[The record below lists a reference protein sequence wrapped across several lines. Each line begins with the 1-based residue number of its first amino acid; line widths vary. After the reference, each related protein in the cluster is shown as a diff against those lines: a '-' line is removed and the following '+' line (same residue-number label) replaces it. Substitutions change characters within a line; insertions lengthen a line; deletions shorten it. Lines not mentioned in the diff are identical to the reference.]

1 LNGDGD
7 QWLEVG
13 ENWLYNSLYTI
24 PPDSPSPLVN
34 IATVSGQDMDLEPAP
49 SMTDTHSMIID
60 FNPALS
66 LDKVGPNS
74 AKVGDT
80 IVYTFTVQTAG
91 DNASIQNLILTD
103 TLVGLPN
110 YVSGDTDGDDILDM
124 NEIWLYNANYDIPI
138 DAPNILVNFARV
150 SGEDASATPVS
161 ANDSHAVIIHF
172 NPVLTIT
179 KTGPSLAQVGET
191 AFYTFAVSH
200 APSSDNTSVSTV
212 TVTDDIAG
220 AANYVSGDTIL
231 NGSLDVGETWTFS
244 ATYTVQ
250 ADDLEPLVNQGT
262 VSGIDLEG
270 EPIPSANDSHSMNIE
285 YNPALSISI
294 MAQNTAYVGETVLF
308 TYTVSLEGDGSPV
321 QTVEVFD
328 DLAQAAT
335 YISGDTNSN
344 GWLESGET
352 WLFGGATYTVQ
363 LADPAV
369 LNHTADV
376 TAADRDADAINATS
390 APHSLAK
397 SGQPALS
404 ISKSGPATAIS
415 GDLITYTLTVTNTGP
430 VPAHNLVI
438 TDVVP
443 AGTVYKSGGQSMSNG
458 VVSWDISRLDPSQNI
473 SLDFLVNVQDNALNS
488 DYGVGADG
496 GINAPGITAI
506 STTVTF
512 KTFLPILL
520 KPAVY
525 LYIFNNNT
533 GGPVTVRVLEPG
545 TNIEVIRCTVPNNLT
560 QLCGKFPAGMYNV
573 EVSTT
578 CGGGSSRIILDEPFV
593 IGENFRTIS
602 CK

>member
-1 LNGDGD
+1 
-7 QWLEVG
+7 
-13 ENWLYNSLYTI
+13 
-24 PPDSPSPLVN
+24 
-34 IATVSGQDMDLEPAP
+34 
-49 SMTDTHSMIID
+49 
-60 FNPALS
+60 
-66 LDKVGPNS
+66 
-74 AKVGDT
+74 
-80 IVYTFTVQTAG
+80 
-91 DNASIQNLILTD
+91 
-103 TLVGLPN
+103 
-110 YVSGDTDGDDILDM
+110 
-124 NEIWLYNANYDIPI
+124 
-138 DAPNILVNFARV
+138 
-150 SGEDASATPVS
+150 
-161 ANDSHAVIIHF
+161 
-172 NPVLTIT
+172 
-179 KTGPSLAQVGET
+179 
-191 AFYTFAVSH
+191 
-200 APSSDNTSVSTV
+200 
-212 TVTDDIAG
+212 
-220 AANYVSGDTIL
+220 
-231 NGSLDVGETWTFS
+231 
-244 ATYTVQ
+244 
-250 ADDLEPLVNQGT
+250 
-262 VSGIDLEG
+262 
-270 EPIPSANDSHSMNIE
+270 MNIE

-397 SGQPALS
+397 SDQPALS

-512 KTFLPILL
+512 KTFLPTIVRLD
-520 KPAVY
+520 AT
-525 LYIFNNNT
+525 LYITNAT
-533 GGPVTVRVLEPG
+533 GGFATIRVRELG
-545 TNIEVIRCTVPNNLT
+545 TNAIVAECGIPNGAT
-560 QLCGKFPAGMYNV
+560 QLECGKFPPGMYNV
-573 EVSTT
+573 EVSTI
-578 CGGGSSRIILDEPFV
+578 CGSGTVPAEFFV
-593 IGENFRTIS
+593 GDNYRTLS
-602 CK
+602 CAK